1 MKEKSLDDNNK
12 NEKLVLHNEM
22 NYEVKIEES
31 MIQKSKVGILV
42 VSTNSADVSTQS
54 TKEV

>member
-54 TKEV
+54 KKEV